1 MAFALVRHHHSSS
14 PSSSSLSS
22 SSGRSWRYEAFSPE
36 PPHMQSGFQS
46 CLTSTNTK
54 TPLQMKIFVYKFKDS
69 NHRNTKWWWKHPQKL
84 LCYQSSIL
92 CSNNYIYF
100 CWPNCWQ
107 SRLAAYSSGSS
118 TSIRSRAIFPNLD
131 NVHVAALSYTLNTY
145 CTQCVRC
152 CIVHCT
158 SAKPGTLIS
167 KHLLQTLTGLTKL
180 LLALLSCSLHHHPV
194 ILPST
199 ILSICSSKIPFKKD
213 QSFNSL

>member
-1 MAFALVRHHHSSS
+1 
-14 PSSSSLSS
+14 
-22 SSGRSWRYEAFSPE
+22 
-36 PPHMQSGFQS
+36 MQSGFQS

-100 CWPNCWQ
+100 GWPNCWQ

-131 NVHVAALSYTLNTY
+131 NVHVAALSYTLNTYCTCTLYTSYTLNTY